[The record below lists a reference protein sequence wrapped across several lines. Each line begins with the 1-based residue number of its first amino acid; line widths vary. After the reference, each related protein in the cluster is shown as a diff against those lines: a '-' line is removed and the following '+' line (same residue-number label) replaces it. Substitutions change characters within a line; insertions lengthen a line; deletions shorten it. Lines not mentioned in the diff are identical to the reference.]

1 MSKALATSATVVAG
15 GAKCSLLPLR
25 DAVDAAACGGKA
37 AGLARLR
44 RAGFPVPDG
53 VCLTSDNW
61 RAALRTTDI
70 ADRIAWL
77 AAARLDAEARRFHLA
92 ELRRLVEAAT
102 LPAELTETIEHAVHT
117 LRARWNGMLA
127 VRSSAVLEDH
137 PDASHAGIH
146 VTFVGQ
152 YAAKAVVARVKACWA
167 SLWTERAWAYR
178 EHVGIEHEDAA
189 MAVVLQR
196 FVAGGRAGVAFST
209 DPVTGDPVTVV
220 VEAARGTG
228 EAVVAGAVTPDLYR
242 VTMNGEQAAVVHP
255 EPSHLPPVL
264 TEGEV
269 RTLARLVK
277 RVEHALGA
285 AVDVE
290 WAYDG
295 LTFWVVQARPTRRG
309 EPRRDG
315 TLWTRAN
322 LKEIFPDQPSPLAA
336 SYLSVALD
344 RMFHEYNSAQGYDVP
359 TTARLVAVFRGRP
372 YLNLTLMNA
381 MTLARGGSP
390 DIVSRLFGGAAPPE
404 MTRSAARGTVG
415 PQQRVR
421 LAREL
426 LTTLFLTPGRARRLF
441 EKMHRRAQRDAGV
454 PLSRLDDRALTEH
467 LGEFA
472 ATLLHRSTLRRL
484 HEIVSAQSR
493 AYIMVERLL
502 QAWIPTMP
510 ERLITQLTTG
520 LGTLPNARLTYRLM
534 ALSAV
539 ARADRR
545 VAAFL
550 GRAHS
555 GEALGGYR
563 AALTGTRF
571 LGEFDRLLDEFGHR
585 APFESDV
592 MSTRFAEDPEPL
604 LRVIQAYLRVPQLDS
619 PERHEAARRR
629 VRKRAQREA
638 RLTLRAGRPWW
649 RFACQWTALSIVLSA
664 LQRLIG
670 HRDENRHVTTKLVA
684 HLRRVA
690 LEIGRRAVRDRR
702 LGVPDDVFFV
712 LWDELPTVLA
722 ERERDWRPVIAE
734 RRRERARNATLLAP
748 DLLGGDDA
756 AEARS
761 ADAATT
767 DDLVGLGVSPGTV
780 TGTVKIIASAADLRT
795 LSGQIAVLAAIEPS
809 LAAIFPVVS
818 GLVAEIGGMLSH
830 AAILAREYGLPAVV
844 NVRDVTRRLRDGDRI
859 ELNGATGRI
868 RLLGRDPGPEAA
880 LAAHDDQRGDH
891 EPDHRARDD
900 V

>member
-1 MSKALATSATVVAG
+1 
-15 GAKCSLLPLR
+15 
-25 DAVDAAACGGKA
+25 
-37 AGLARLR
+37 
-44 RAGFPVPDG
+44 
-53 VCLTSDNW
+53 
-61 RAALRTTDI
+61 
-70 ADRIAWL
+70 
-77 AAARLDAEARRFHLA
+77 
-92 ELRRLVEAAT
+92 
-102 LPAELTETIEHAVHT
+102 
-117 LRARWNGMLA
+117 
-127 VRSSAVLEDH
+127 VLEDH
-137 PDASHAGIH
+137 GDASHAGIH
-146 VTFVGQ
+146 VTFVGP
-152 YAAKAVVARVKACWA
+152 YAARAMVARVKACWA

-196 FVAGGRAGVAFST
+196 FVAGGRAGVAFSA
-209 DPVTGDPVTVV
+209 DPVTGDPVTV

-242 VTMNGEQAAVVHP
+242 VTMKGEHVAVVHP
-255 EPSHLPPVL
+255 ERSHLPPVL

-269 RTLARLVK
+269 RTLARLVT
-277 RVEHALGA
+277 RVERALGA

-295 LTFWVVQARPTRRG
+295 STFWVVQARPTRRG

-359 TTARLVAVFRGRP
+359 TSARLVAVFRGRP

-404 MTRSAARGTVG
+404 MTRSATLGTVSRQ
-415 PQQRVR
+415 PRVR

-441 EKMHRRAQRDAGV
+441 KEMHRRARRDAAV
-454 PLSRLDDRALTEH
+454 PLPRLDDRALTEH
-467 LGEFA
+467 LCEFA
-472 ATLLHRSTLRRL
+472 GTLLHRSTLRRL

-534 ALSAV
+534 ALSAI

-571 LGEFDRLLDEFGHR
+571 LDEFDRLLEEFGHR

-592 MSTRFAEDPEPL
+592 MSARFAEDPEPL
-604 LRVIQAYLRVPQLDS
+604 LGVIQAYLRVPQLES

-629 VRKRAQREA
+629 VRTMAKREA

-649 RFACQWTALSIVLSA
+649 TFAWQWTALSIVLSA

-684 HLRRVA
+684 HLRRIA
-690 LEIGRRAVRDRR
+690 LEIGRRAVRDQR
-702 LGVPDDVFFV
+702 LRVPDDVFFV

-734 RRRERARNATLLAP
+734 RRRERARNATLIAR

-756 AEARS
+756 AEERRRS
-761 ADAATT
+761 ADAATA

-780 TGTVKIIASAADLRT
+780 TGTVSVIKSAADLRT

-809 LAAIFPVVS
+809 LAAIFPLVS

-844 NVRDVTRRLRDGDRI
+844 NVTDVTRRLRDGDRI

-868 RLLGRDPGPEAA
+868 RLLGRDPGRDAA
-880 LAAHDDQRGDH
+880 RAAHDDERGDH